1 METEEKWVYRDGS
14 LEEKVT
20 TKIDS
25 EGNVEE
31 IHQKAYSGP
40 LGDRHATEVTSR
52 IRYTE

>member
-20 TKIDS
+20 TKTDS

-31 IHQKAYSGP
+31 IHQKAYT
-40 LGDRHATEVTSR
+40 DIFDERHATDVTSR